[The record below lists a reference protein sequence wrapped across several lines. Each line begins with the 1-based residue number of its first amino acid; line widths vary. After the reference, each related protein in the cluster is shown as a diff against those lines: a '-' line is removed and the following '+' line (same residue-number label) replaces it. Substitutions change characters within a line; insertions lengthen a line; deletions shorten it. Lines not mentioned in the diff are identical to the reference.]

1 MCKRTREDIYEQLIQ
16 LDNTLVR
23 IAVALERIAE
33 NGMLIDFESIDWD
46 ALDIEDG
53 SAAGELR

>member
-1 MCKRTREDIYEQLIQ
+1 MCKRSKEDIYEQLIQ

-46 ALDIEDG
+46 VEDG
-53 SAAGELR
+53 E

>member
-1 MCKRTREDIYEQLIQ
+1 MMCKRTREDIYEQLIQ

-33 NGMLIDFESIDWD
+33 NGMLIDFESIDWEV
-46 ALDIEDG
+46 EDG
-53 SAAGELR
+53 E